1 MMKSANVLI
10 VGSGIAALQL
20 AATLKK
26 DLNVMVLTKSSTTN
40 GNSHMAQG
48 GVAAA
53 LGEKDHPNLHA
64 LDTLEAGRNHNNSE
78 AVKELTE
85 EGPDIIEELLQAG
98 CSFDFNKSGHLK
110 LGMEGAHSEKR
121 IVHSG
126 GDATG
131 KAIIEFLVSQLGSHI
146 TVQENVFVYELIMN
160 VEGRCIGVKGKLSD
174 GKTECY
180 YADHVVL
187 ATGGCGQLYHF
198 TSNAESVTGDG
209 LALAYRAGAEL
220 VDMEFIQFHPTLLYV
235 DGQTKGLIS
244 EAVRGE
250 GARLVTGDGRFIMEG
265 VHPLRDLAPRHIVSQ
280 TIYEYLKMEKSIYLD
295 ISKIEKFTERFP
307 TVSAICRES
316 GVDLESGRLPV
327 APGSHFLMGGVK
339 TDRIGRTNI
348 TGLYAIGEVACT
360 GVHGANRL
368 ASNSLLEGL
377 VYGRR
382 LGNWLNAQSEIKVNS
397 YCGKIMQFKRSASL
411 PPAKKKNLSLPE
423 KDVLQQTMMDRAGIV
438 RHHGGLTMQKNWL
451 ESYRVEDWVETS
463 LVDYSTEE
471 MNSVFMLITSWLIT
485 NAALARTESRG
496 GHYRADFPMEDHAN
510 WLKNQIVYK
519 RKIKKD
525 GPSEQIKTAL
535 TT

>member
-1 MMKSANVLI
+1 MMKIANVLI

-20 AATLKK
+20 AATIKQE
-26 DLNVMVLTKSSTTN
+26 LNVMVLTKKSTTTA
-40 GNSHMAQG
+40 NSYMAQG

-53 LGEKDHPNLHA
+53 VGVKDHPNLHY
-64 LDTLEAGRNHNNSE
+64 LDTIEAGRNHNNAE
-78 AVKELTE
+78 AVQELTKE
-85 EGPDIIEELLQAG
+85 APEIINGLLQAG
-98 CSFDFNKSGHLK
+98 CIFDFNKNGKLK

-131 KAIIEFLVSQLGSHI
+131 KAIVEFLVSQLGKNI
-146 TVQENVFVYELIMN
+146 TVQEEVFVYELIMN
-160 VEGRCIGVKGKLSD
+160 TEDQCIGVKAKHPD
-174 GKTECY
+174 GKTEVF
-180 YADHVVL
+180 YAEHVVL
-187 ATGGCGQLYHF
+187 ATGGCGQLFHF

-235 DGQTKGLIS
+235 YGQTKGLIS

-250 GARLVTGDGRFIMEG
+250 GARLVTEDGTFIMEG
-265 VHPLRDLAPRHIVSQ
+265 VHPLKDLAPRHVVSQ
-280 TIYEYLKMEKSIYLD
+280 TIYDYLKVGKPIYLD
-295 ISKIEKFTERFP
+295 ISRIENFTEKFP

-316 GVDLESGRLPV
+316 GVELETGRLPV

-339 TDRIGRTNI
+339 TDRFGRTNI
-348 TGLYAIGEVACT
+348 PGLYAIGEVACT

-382 LGNWLNAQSEIKVNS
+382 LGDWLNEQSGIETNPNFEQVTHVEKN
-397 YCGKIMQFKRSASL
+397 
-411 PPAKKKNLSLPE
+411 KNLTLPE
-423 KDVLQQTMMDRAGIV
+423 KQVLQQTMMDRTGIV
-438 RHHGGLTMQKNWL
+438 RQNASLTMQKNWL
-451 ESYRVEDWVETS
+451 ESFDVEEWLETP
-463 LVDYSTEE
+463 LDGYSSDEITD
-471 MNSVFMLITSWLIT
+471 VFMLITAWLVT
-485 NAALARTESRG
+485 DAALARTESRG
-496 GHYRADFPMEDHAN
+496 GHYRADYPVEDNTN
-510 WLKNQIVYK
+510 WLKKQIVNK

-525 GPSEQIKTAL
+525 GHSEQIKTAL